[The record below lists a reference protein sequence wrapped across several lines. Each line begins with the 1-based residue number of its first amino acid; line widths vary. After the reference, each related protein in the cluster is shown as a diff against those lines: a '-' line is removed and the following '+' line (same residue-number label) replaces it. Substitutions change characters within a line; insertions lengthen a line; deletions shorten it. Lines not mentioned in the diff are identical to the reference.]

1 MRLRK
6 VKNAQ
11 DIIEQ
16 NRDIILADP
25 KQYKGKWNT
34 VFNNNNPI
42 EIEIGMGKGKFISTK
57 AKENPN
63 INYVGIEK
71 FDSVIIRAIDSAKKE
86 TLQNLKLLHF
96 DAKEL
101 HEVFANKEVQRI
113 YLNFSDPWPKSRH
126 AKRRLTHPS
135 FLQVYK
141 EILQSDGWMELKTD
155 NQALFGYSVETFK
168 EQGLK
173 IIEINLNLH
182 EHSSEGIITTEYEE
196 RFKSLGNAIYF
207 AKVSF

>member
-16 NRDIILADP
+16 NRSLILQDP
-25 KQYKGKWNT
+25 KQYKGKWHT
-34 VFNNNNPI
+34 IFNNNNPI

-57 AKENPN
+57 AKQNQH

-71 FDSVIIRAIDSAKKE
+71 FDSVIIRAIDQAKE
-86 TLQNLKLLHF
+86 EDLQNLKLLHF

-101 HEVFANKEVQRI
+101 NEVFDFGEVQRI

-135 FLQVYK
+135 FLNVYK
-141 EILQSDGWMELKTD
+141 KILISDGWIEMKTD
-155 NQALFGYSVETFK
+155 NQPLFEYSLETFK
-168 EQGLK
+168 EQGLQ
-173 IIEINLNLH
+173 ILQLNYNLH
-182 EHSSEGIITTEYEE
+182 ENGSKDIITTEYEE
-196 RFKSLGNAIYF
+196 RFKSLGNAIFF
-207 AKVSF
+207 AKVAF

>member
-11 DIIEQ
+11 EIIEL
-16 NRDIILADP
+16 NRDVILENP
-25 KQYKGKWNT
+25 KQYKGKWFT
-34 VFNNNNPI
+34 IFNNDNPI
-42 EIEIGMGKGKFISTK
+42 EIEIGMGKGKFISSK
-57 AKENPN
+57 AKDNPQ

-71 FDSVIIRAIDSAKKE
+71 FDSVIIRAIDAVKE
-86 TLQNLKLLHF
+86 EDLQNLKLLHF

-101 HEVFANKEVQRI
+101 NEVFDSGEVQRI

-135 FLQVYK
+135 FLNVYK
-141 EILQSDGWMELKTD
+141 TILKKEGWIEFKTD
-155 NQALFGYSVETFK
+155 NQTLFEYSMEMFK
-168 EQGLK
+168 EQGLQ
-173 IIEINLNLH
+173 ILDMNLDLH
-182 EHSSEGIITTEYEE
+182 KNGSEGIITTEYEE
-196 RFKSLGNAIYF
+196 RFKNLGNAIFF